1 MKYEDKMHKIK
12 EIKIIDNNK
21 EYIIPIYRIILDSR
35 NKNDLKIME
44 NEEREY
50 SIMYSECIEALGMSF
65 SVEYILDLRNFIWG
79 DKNYCFEAIYFDKDM
94 IRKIGFKDRGW
105 QTRFDTE
112 YESNYNNYYNNVKYE
127 DEKNIQEIKD
137 ILEHY
142 TELKVII

>member
-21 EYIIPIYRIILDSR
+21 KYIIPIYRIILDSR

-44 NEEREY
+44 NEESEY
-50 SIMYSECIEALGMSF
+50 SIMYSECIKTFGMAF
-65 SVEYILDLRNFIWG
+65 SVEYILDLRNFIWE
-79 DKNYCFEAIYFDKDM
+79 DNNYRFEAIYFDKDM
-94 IRKIGFKDRGW
+94 IRNIGFKDRGW
-105 QTRFDTE
+105 QTRFDIE
-112 YESNYNNYYNNVKYE
+112 YENNYNNYYNNVKYE